1 MNNLARS
8 PQQIGTLVRRARKA
22 KGWSQGELGLQSGLR
37 QGTVSQIE
45 SGHAGVR
52 LETLLSVLAA
62 LGLEFRIG
70 PRGEISGEFSG
81 QDADQSAD
89 QPLPDGLE
97 DLIG

>member
-1 MNNLARS
+1 MSELARS
-8 PQQIGTLVRRARKA
+8 PKQIGTLVRRARKA

-45 SGHAGVR
+45 SGHPGVR

-70 PRGEISGEFSG
+70 PRGEFS
-81 QDADQSAD
+81 DQETD
-89 QPLPDGLE
+89 QNTEYPQPDGLE
-97 DLIG
+97 ELIG